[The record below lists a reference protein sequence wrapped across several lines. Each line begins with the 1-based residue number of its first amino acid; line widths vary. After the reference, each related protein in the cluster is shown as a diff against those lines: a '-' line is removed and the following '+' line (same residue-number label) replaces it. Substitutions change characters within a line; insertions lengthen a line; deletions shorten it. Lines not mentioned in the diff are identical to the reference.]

1 MSNVRISWMHRYRFY
16 DLKAHFWWPNKRLFS
31 YNQRWN
37 TLYLVMCMANTCK
50 MYIFLTSVPVFT
62 VYICSEYVY
71 FVAIFGMSL
80 DNFDTCLNKKDLLHM
95 YKVYKMK
102 GFEFCALHSKPIY
115 PSFYCYWKCMC
126 EQEKKWALKIQCLC
140 IKFTFNFI
148 SFDRRQTQSGAHI
161 FGKHVSQ
168 LTPFSSYY
176 LVWIV
181 QSMVNTWCTISKWVP
196 KKGQGNFEERC
207 IYLVLSG
214 L

>member
-1 MSNVRISWMHRYRFY
+1 MFTSWLFLAWALTILIHVSIKRTCFTCIKCTKWRDLNFVLYILNPYIRAFIATENVC
-16 DLKAHFWWPNKRLFS
+16 A
-31 YNQRWN
+31 
-37 TLYLVMCMANTCK
+37 
-50 MYIFLTSVPVFT
+50 
-62 VYICSEYVY
+62 
-71 FVAIFGMSL
+71 
-80 DNFDTCLNKKDLLHM
+80 NKK
-95 YKVYKMK
+95 
-102 GFEFCALHSKPIY
+102 
-115 PSFYCYWKCMC
+115 
-126 EQEKKWALKIQCLC
+126 KKWALKIQCLC

-181 QSMVNTWCTISKWVP
+181 QTMVNTWCTISKWVP